1 MTDGQTHTWTLSI
14 HNPKLLISNQSNQ
27 DSALT
32 KLTIFVDMLVDIYLL
47 LVASLRIYKDNSYA
61 PSPVL
66 RHLRSQNITTKKTTE
81 NSVCFTKGWRITISL
96 QLLYLGAFGNY
107 LQTIRI

>member
-66 RHLRSQNITTKKTTE
+66 RHNSLTKHNNKKNYSKIACVLQKVGVSQ
-81 NSVCFTKGWRITISL
+81 F
-96 QLLYLGAFGNY
+96 LYNY
-107 LQTIRI
+107 YI